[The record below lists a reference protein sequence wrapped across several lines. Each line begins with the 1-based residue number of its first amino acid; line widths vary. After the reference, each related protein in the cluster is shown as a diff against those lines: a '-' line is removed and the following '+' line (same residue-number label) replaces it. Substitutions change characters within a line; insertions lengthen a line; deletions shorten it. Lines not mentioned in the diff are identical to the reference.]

1 MERYSKLWRAFFA
14 LSLMAIAVQQLVDG
28 GFKPVILPP
37 SPVLFTG
44 YTACLW
50 LVSIVLILAS
60 AAIIFNFEAHLVSV
74 YLGALLLLLLIIFQL
89 PYVLLPHVR
98 FFGSWGNAF
107 KIMAYAGGA
116 FVVAKSFAQTPGHV
130 NTANTWLEKLV
141 PAGRC
146 LFAVTM
152 VAFGVMHFIYS
163 GFVAMLV
170 PAWVPGH
177 LFWTYF
183 AGAAL
188 IAAGLA
194 IILNIQLRLAAN
206 LLGAMIF
213 IWLILLHIPRAIAY
227 PHMDNGNE
235 ITSVFEALGFSGI
248 AFLIAANGK
257 GNQNNQQSA

>member
-1 MERYSKLWRAFFA
+1 MEKYSKLWRAFFA

-37 SPVLFTG
+37 SPVWFTG
-44 YTACLW
+44 YVACLW

-60 AAIIFNFEAHLVSV
+60 AAIIFNIEAHLISV
-74 YLGALLLLLLIIFQL
+74 YLGTLLLLFLIIFHL
-89 PYVLLPHVR
+89 PYLLLPHIR

-116 FVVAKSFAQTPGHV
+116 FVIAKSVAQTPGHV
-130 NTANTWLEKLV
+130 NVVNTWLQKLV
-141 PAGRC
+141 PSGRC
-146 LFAVTM
+146 LFSVTI
-152 VAFGVMHFIYS
+152 VAFGLMHFIYPT
-163 GFVAMLV
+163 FVAMLV

-188 IAAGLA
+188 IASGLA
-194 IILNIQLRLAAN
+194 IIFNIQLRLAAN

-213 IWLILLHIPRAIAY
+213 IWLIVLHIPRAIAY
-227 PHMDNGNE
+227 PHVDNGNE
-235 ITSVFEALGFSGI
+235 LTSVFEALGFSGI
-248 AFLIAANGK
+248 AFLIAANNK
-257 GNQNNQQSA
+257 SNQNKQ